1 MSYVKY
7 REDDIKITDDRRH
20 MRRGSEFAAG
30 AHKTLIYY
38 DCKYCQAV
46 FDERRQLYRHI
57 KQKHNIVRPL
67 LLINGKVAGK
77 SCLIENLDSA
87 LLYLYGYREPITLNG
102 SIISIEEHNENDE
115 IDITEQLLKTLQKNP
130 RCRISFSTASVEI
143 RLISYNIPQ
152 NPFVAETIQQWEHAI
167 SLGKKL
173 AIPDFDR
180 QEDDVRL
187 FLDGMYNYY
196 VAAYAKNDKAHRYND
211 ALAILSRFHELNGRG
226 KCVLKIIAY
235 RRNWLSRLDVL
246 TAGDKDIF
254 TVASDYYH
262 HRQSDTSILP
272 ADDSAGAI
280 YIEDATKRSLD
291 LVLLFQQKEYGLV
304 RNQLSRMPEIENLDD
319 LEDLNLRDQY
329 YLILAKLSEQEGN
342 YRKAEQYF
350 GKLMA
355 PVFRAE
361 YEGYKDRAVRSSRI
375 NGDEM

>member
-7 REDDIKITDDRRH
+7 REDDIKITDDRRY
-20 MRRGSEFAAG
+20 MRRGSEFAAD

-57 KQKHNIVRPL
+57 KQMHNIVRPL
-67 LLINGKVAGK
+67 VLINGKVAGK

-87 LLYLYGYREPITLNG
+87 LLDLYGYREPITLNG
-102 SIISIEEHNENDE
+102 RIIPIEERNENDE
-115 IDITEQLLKTLQKNP
+115 IDITEQLLKELLNNP
-130 RCRISFSTASVEI
+130 RCRISFSSDSI
-143 RLISYNIPQ
+143 DIQLISYNIPQ
-152 NPFVAETIQQWEHAI
+152 NPFVTETLLQWEHAI

-173 AIPDFDR
+173 TIPDFDQ

-187 FLDGMYNYY
+187 YLDGMYNYY
-196 VAAYAKNDKAHRYND
+196 VAAYAKNDKVQRYND
-211 ALAILSRFHELNGRG
+211 ALAILSHFHELDGRG

-235 RRNWLSRLDVL
+235 RRNWLSKLDTL
-246 TAGDKDIF
+246 TAGDNDIF

-262 HRQSDTSILP
+262 HQQSDTSVLP
-272 ADDSAGAI
+272 ANDSARSI
-280 YIEDATKRSLD
+280 YIEDATKRILD

-304 RNQLSRMPEIENLDD
+304 RNQLSRMPEIED
-319 LEDLNLRDQY
+319 LEDQNLKDQY
-329 YLILAKLSEQEGN
+329 YLLLAKMSEQEGN
-342 YRKAEQYF
+342 YRKAEQYY

-355 PVFRAE
+355 PAFRTE
-361 YEGYKDRAVRSSRI
+361 YEGYKNRISQSSRI